1 MFELVEMVWPV
12 MVQGLVWMGVAIAA
26 LYGYM
31 VWYES
36 GVMGR
41 IKVVGV
47 AKHVEEEALEDV
59 QQHEGHGL
67 KKLTYAPPQPVPVDQ
82 LKHYNSLVTL
92 YINIFKTR
100 NNSVTMHEYAFK
112 KNQFR

>member
-1 MFELVEMVWPV
+1 MFELVQMVWPV
-12 MVQGLVWMGVAIAA
+12 MVQGLVWIGVVMAA

-36 GVMGR
+36 RVVGR

-59 QQHEGHGL
+59 QHGL

-82 LKHYNSLVTL
+82 LIHYNSLITL